1 MIGPRS
7 IPEKCRIFR
16 LRQFQGQHYLI
27 GRMSAL
33 EISPLASVAWLSFD
47 GRRSLAEIAVRLALE
62 TNRSEHELENELV
75 SMCRLLSEKGAIRAL
90 DVPPS
95 AIDRGVLS
103 VKEARI
109 PKALLWGGYNN

>member
-7 IPEKCRIFR
+7 IPDKCRIFR
-16 LRQFQGQHYLI
+16 LRQFQRQYYLI

-33 EISPLASVAWLSFD
+33 EISPLASLAWLLFD
-47 GRRSLAEIAVRLALE
+47 GERSLAEIAVRLALE
-62 TNRSEHELENELV
+62 TNRSEYEVRDELV
-75 SMCRLLSEKGAIRAL
+75 SMCELLSEKGAIRT
-90 DVPPS
+90 VEIPPS
-95 AIDRGVLS
+95 TVDGGTLF